1 MNIAYIL
8 FFMNMFSGMGYS
20 ILSPLFPSLGV
31 KNGLTETLIGWVIS
45 IFAFASTSITPFT
58 PLLCKRFTRIKL
70 LYFAT
75 FCEGTCTIT
84 YGILSYIH
92 SFYGLLFCMFL
103 IRILHGCCNGIIGT
117 LVYSLT
123 QALAKPSEVTVALG
137 NLEIGWCLGISTGP
151 IFASIFYKIGGYPLP
166 FLVLGSFLY
175 TSLLLATLVAKEKTE
190 SEEEIEGD
198 PPFLKFLTYGEIIV
212 VLGALVSGMIS
223 ESFFY
228 PCLTLHL
235 EHHFGLSVSISSLF
249 FIIIAISYMIVL
261 RFLEHSTQRFGLY
274 ATSYFGLLMASI
286 GVLMIFPYPPIPKR
300 IFFVV
305 MGFILIGGGGA
316 PIFIPGL
323 VALTKNIKK
332 IEPNIDELMAN
343 DISSAINNLTFAIG
357 DFCGP
362 IIGGFLSTHFGF
374 KNCCL
379 FVSLIIL
386 CYSIFFLIYFKK
398 HIYSDIKRMGMSELV
413 DDTEVKSDEKELIN
427 HPGLYK
433 GDNVNNNIENEE
445 KNEELKKLDG
455 TEYLKFDDDK
465 K

>member
-1 MNIAYIL
+1 MNISNIL
-8 FFMNMFSGMGYS
+8 FLMNMFSGMGYS
-20 ILSPLFPSLGV
+20 ILSPLFPSLGTR
-31 KNGLTETLIGWVIS
+31 KGLSEALIGWVIS
-45 IFAFASTSITPFT
+45 LFAFASTSITPFT
-58 PLLCKRFTRIKL
+58 PLLCRKFTRIKL
-70 LYFAT
+70 LYFST
-75 FCEGTCTIT
+75 FFEATCTII
-84 YGILSYIH
+84 YGILSYIN
-92 SFYGLLFCMFL
+92 SFYALLISMFI
-103 IRILHGCCNGIIGT
+103 IRTLHGCCSGIIGT

-123 QALAKPSEVTVALG
+123 QALAKPSEVTIALG
-137 NLEIGWCLGISTGP
+137 NLEIGWCIGITSGP
-151 IFASIFYKIGGYPLP
+151 IFASIFYNLGGYPLP
-166 FLVLGSFLY
+166 FLVLGVLLY
-175 TSLLLATLVAKEKTE
+175 TSILLAKIVANEKTE
-190 SEEEIEGD
+190 SEGQVKSD

-300 IFFVV
+300 IFFVI

-386 CYSIFFLIYFKK
+386 FYSIFFLIYFKK
-398 HIYSDIKRMGMSELV
+398 DIYSDIKRMGMSELV
-413 DDTEVKSDEKELIN
+413 DDNDVKSDEKELIN

-433 GDNVNNNIENEE
+433 GDHVNNNIENEE
-445 KNEELKKLDG
+445 LKNLDG
-455 TEYLKFDDDK
+455 IEYLKFDDDK

>member
-1 MNIAYIL
+1 
-8 FFMNMFSGMGYS
+8 
-20 ILSPLFPSLGV
+20 
-31 KNGLTETLIGWVIS
+31 
-45 IFAFASTSITPFT
+45 
-58 PLLCKRFTRIKL
+58 
-70 LYFAT
+70 
-75 FCEGTCTIT
+75 
-84 YGILSYIH
+84 
-92 SFYGLLFCMFL
+92 MFL

-137 NLEIGWCLGISTGP
+137 NLEIGWCIGISTGP
-151 IFASIFYKIGGYPLP
+151 IFASIFYRIGGYPLP
-166 FLVLGSFLY
+166 FIVLGCFLY

-190 SEEEIEGD
+190 SEEEIESD

-235 EHHFGLSVSISSLF
+235 EYHFGLSVSISSLF

-300 IFFVV
+300 IIFVV
-305 MGFILIGGGGA
+305 MGFIMIGGGSA

-332 IEPNIDELMAN
+332 IELNIDELMAN
-343 DISSAINNLTFAIG
+343 DISSSIYNLTFAIG

-386 CYSIFFLIYFKK
+386 CYSIFFFIYFKK
-398 HIYSDIKRMGMSELV
+398 HIYSDIKRMGMSELA
-413 DDTEVKSDEKELIN
+413 DDTDVKSDEKELIN